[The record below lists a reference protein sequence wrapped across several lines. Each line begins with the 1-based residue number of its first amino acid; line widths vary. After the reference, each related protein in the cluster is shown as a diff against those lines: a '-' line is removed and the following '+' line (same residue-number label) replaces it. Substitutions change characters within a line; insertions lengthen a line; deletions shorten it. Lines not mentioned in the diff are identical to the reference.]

1 MPFEPEWMQVGA
13 DHCSQ
18 GTRSLQLL
26 TGRVAVCVFYQIP
39 DLNKCDEN
47 QHELISV
54 ETGKAT
60 DAATGNSWDFWSL
73 DEKHFVKKRCILC
86 INS

>member
-1 MPFEPEWMQVGA
+1 MQLFA
-13 DHCSQ
+13 C
-18 GTRSLQLL
+18 
-26 TGRVAVCVFYQIP
+26 FNQIP

-60 DAATGNSWDFWSL
+60 DAALTGNSWDFWIL
-73 DEKHFVKKRCILC
+73 RWKTFCEKMTYLFIDSWTKKLYI
-86 INS
+86 IFKFIQKSVF

>member
-1 MPFEPEWMQVGA
+1 MWL
-13 DHCSQ
+13 
-18 GTRSLQLL
+18 RLN
-26 TGRVAVCVFYQIP
+26 QILG
-39 DLNKCDEN
+39 LNKCDEN

-73 DEKHFVKKRCILC
+73 DEKHFVKRGFIPCT
-86 INS
+86 NS